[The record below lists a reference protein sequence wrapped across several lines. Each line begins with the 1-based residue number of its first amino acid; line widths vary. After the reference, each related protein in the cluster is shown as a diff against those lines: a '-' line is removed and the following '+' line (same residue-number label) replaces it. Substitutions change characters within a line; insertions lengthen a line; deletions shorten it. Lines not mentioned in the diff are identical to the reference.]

1 MALTNAYRH
10 LFYPANDSV
19 KAGKGLMHYPLPAQD
34 ASTVK
39 GNRNQQDVVLKA
51 LKDCG
56 KVRSE
61 DAAPYAPAYL
71 LQKVWPTGLH
81 HWTTKSL
88 REQFAKD
95 LALNMLLDAEVAK
108 LRDTIRKGLS
118 EGQWDLKVG
127 EQLYIKTDGAV
138 VGVPTTIEF
147 SERAEL
153 YRRGLL
159 KPLSRRW
166 WS

>member
-1 MALTNAYRH
+1 
-10 LFYPANDSV
+10 
-19 KAGKGLMHYPLPAQD
+19 
-34 ASTVK
+34 
-39 GNRNQQDVVLKA
+39 
-51 LKDCG
+51 
-56 KVRSE
+56 
-61 DAAPYAPAYL
+61 
-71 LQKVWPTGLH
+71 
-81 HWTTKSL
+81 
-88 REQFAKD
+88 
-95 LALNMLLDAEVAK
+95 MLLDAEVAK